1 MINQYIAEHYDA
13 NQFWHFIIF
22 LTICD
27 KIIFEWRDVFW
38 MSVLYLGWPF
48 TSFKPLMF
56 YYFLWDEA
64 KNNQQKA
71 ASDEI
76 LLRMN
81 KLQ

>member
-1 MINQYIAEHYDA
+1 
-13 NQFWHFIIF
+13 
-22 LTICD
+22 
-27 KIIFEWRDVFW
+27 
-38 MSVLYLGWPF
+38 
-48 TSFKPLMF
+48 MF

-81 KLQ
+81 KFSAVVLIKKYIYDFLTAVPVWSSFQTKTTEASLHSKFLPRKKK

>member
-1 MINQYIAEHYDA
+1 
-13 NQFWHFIIF
+13 
-22 LTICD
+22 
-27 KIIFEWRDVFW
+27 
-38 MSVLYLGWPF
+38 
-48 TSFKPLMF
+48 MF

-81 KLQ
+81 KFSAVVLIKKYIYDFLTAVSRCDLPFKPKQRKHRFIPNSFHEKKSKRKFSC